1 MISLGNVQRPNG
13 RLTLTVHLPALH
25 AAESR
30 AVVQNAYS
38 HKHIATI
45 SYQYTKDTFFFCHKI
60 PHIRTFGLGQCMA
73 EAHYTLLK
81 AYVYTYLYVFDTYM
95 RIGVTHLAF

>member
-1 MISLGNVQRPNG
+1 MISLGYVQRPNG
-13 RLTLTVHLPALH
+13 RLTLTVHLPALQ

-45 SYQYTKDTFFFCHKI
+45 SYQYTNDTFIK
-60 PHIRTFGLGQCMA
+60 
-73 EAHYTLLK
+73 
-81 AYVYTYLYVFDTYM
+81 
-95 RIGVTHLAF
+95 